1 MIKEKILELIKNSKP
16 RTKDDLARLFKI
28 KNKEKKEFNRI
39 LEELEKEGLIFMDH
53 RKKYRLVDNDKFFFG
68 KLQTNAKGFG
78 FLISENLDEDIY
90 ISKNNL
96 KDALNGDEVIVR
108 RYRDSFGDKP
118 EGKVLSI
125 VRRVNSK
132 FVGVFQNKKD
142 FGFVVSDESKMAMDI
157 YVPKKKFNGAKNGQK
172 VVVKIEK
179 WPEANKKPEGRIV
192 EVLGYPEDPDV
203 DILSVA
209 AGLDLPMEFSKA
221 AISEAKSLPQ
231 EVREEDLKG
240 RRDLRDLMTF
250 TIDGADSK
258 DFDDAVS
265 LEVAKNGNYLLGVH
279 IADVAHYVEEYSA
292 IDEEAFKRGNS
303 VYLLNKVIP
312 MLPFELSN
320 GICSL
325 NEGVDR
331 LTLSVLAEIDKK
343 GEVVKYEILESV
355 INSKRRLVYENVS
368 DYLEKNITHES
379 LKGLEKTLDK
389 MYELAKILED
399 KREKGGA
406 IDFDIP
412 EVIIE
417 VDERGWPQ
425 NIHKRDRR
433 SANKLIEDF
442 MLMANVCV
450 AKEYYFKKIPFLY
463 RIHERPKDEKIS
475 ELNSYLRP
483 LGYMINFDEK
493 VEPRDVQKVLE
504 KAKGTKEEMFIS
516 TMTLRSM
523 AKARYSEVNDIHFG
537 LAFDHYSHFTSP
549 IRRYADL
556 TIHRIIKK
564 KIEGKL
570 SKGDLTNLKAILPD
584 IAEQVSKTEK
594 VAQDAERQVED
605 IKMAEYMSERI
616 GEVYK
621 GRISSITNFGM
632 FVELDNL
639 IEGLVG
645 YRTMDGYYEFD
656 QDNYRAIDYRT
667 KKEFHIGD
675 DVTIKVVNV
684 DLNMGNID
692 FKMVGDE
699 DE

>member
-1 MIKEKILELIKNSKP
+1 MIKEKILEFIKNSKP
-16 RTKDDLARLFKI
+16 RSKDELTKLFKI
-28 KNKEKKEFNRI
+28 KNKEKKEFLKI
-39 LEELEKEGLIFMDH
+39 VEELQSEGLIFEDS
-53 RKKYRLVDNDKFFFG
+53 RKKYRVVDNDKFFYG

-78 FLISENLDEDIY
+78 FLITENLDEDIY

-96 KDALNGDEVIVR
+96 NFALNGDEVIVR
-108 RYRDSFGDKP
+108 RYKDSSGDKP
-118 EGKVLSI
+118 EGKVLAI
-125 VRRVNSK
+125 VKRVNTK

-142 FGFVVSDESKMAMDI
+142 FGFVITDESKMAMDI
-157 YVPKKKFNGAKNGQK
+157 YIPKKKINGAKNGQK

-179 WPEANKKPEGRIV
+179 WPEENKKPEGRIV
-192 EVLGYPEDPDV
+192 EILGYPDDPHVDV
-203 DILSVA
+203 MSVA
-209 AGLDLPMEFSKA
+209 ASLDLPMEFNRA
-221 AISEAKSLPQ
+221 ALAEAKSLPQ
-231 EVREEDLKG
+231 EVSPDEIKE
-240 RRDLRDLMTF
+240 RRDFRELLTF

-258 DFDDAVS
+258 DFDDAIS
-265 LEVAKNGNYLLGVH
+265 LEISKNGNYILGIH
-279 IADVAHYVEEYSA
+279 IADVAHYVEEYGA
-292 IDEEAFKRGNS
+292 LDEEAFKRGNS

-331 LTLSVLAEIDKK
+331 LTLSVIVEIDKEGNVK
-343 GEVVKYEILESV
+343 KYEICESV
-355 INSKRRLVYENVS
+355 INSNKRLVYENVS
-368 DYLEKNITHES
+368 DYLEKNIVHES
-379 LKGLEKTLDK
+379 IKGLEKTLDK
-389 MYELAKILED
+389 MYELSKILQK
-399 KREKGGA
+399 KREEDGA

-417 VDERGWPQ
+417 VDEKGWPQ

-450 AKEYYFKKIPFLY
+450 AKEYYFKHIPFLY
-463 RIHERPKDEKIS
+463 RIHERPKEEKIS

-493 VEPRDVQKVLE
+493 VEPRDVQKVLQ

-523 AKARYSEVNDIHFG
+523 TKARYSEINDIHFG
-537 LAFDHYSHFTSP
+537 LAFDYYSHFTSP

-556 TIHRIIKK
+556 TIHRIIKRHLK
-564 KIEGKL
+564 GKL
-570 SKGDLTNLKAILPD
+570 SGGIVKNLKVILPE
-584 IAEQVSKTEK
+584 IAEQVSRTEK
-594 VAQDAERQVED
+594 IAQDAERQVQD
-605 IKMAEYMSERI
+605 IKMAEYMSERL
-616 GEVYK
+616 GERYD
-621 GRISSITNFGM
+621 GRVSSITNFGI

-639 IEGLVG
+639 IEGLVS
-645 YRTMDGYYEFD
+645 YRSMDGYYEFD
-656 QDNYRAIDYRT
+656 VDYYKAVDYDT
-667 KKEFHIGD
+667 KNEFHIGD
-675 DVTIKVVNV
+675 EVKIEVINV

-692 FKMVGDE
+692 FKLVGDE

>member
-16 RTKDDLARLFKI
+16 RTRDDLARLFKI

-90 ISKNNL
+90 ISRNNL

-157 YVPKKKFNGAKNGQK
+157 YVPKKKFKGAKNGQK

-221 AISEAKSLPQ
+221 ALSEAKSLPQ

-265 LEVAKNGNYLLGVH
+265 LEFAKNGNYLLGVH

-425 NIHKRDRR
+425 NINKRDRR

-564 KIEGKL
+564 KIQGKL

>member
-16 RTKDDLARLFKI
+16 RTRDDLARLFKI

-221 AISEAKSLPQ
+221 ALSEAKSLPQ

-250 TIDGADSK
+250 TIDGAGSK

-265 LEVAKNGNYLLGVH
+265 LELAKNGNYLLGVH

-292 IDEEAFKRGNS
+292 LDEEAFKRGNS

-343 GEVVKYEILESV
+343 GEVIKYEILESV

-564 KIEGKL
+564 NIQGKL

>member
-90 ISKNNL
+90 ISRNNL

-157 YVPKKKFNGAKNGQK
+157 YVPKKKFKGAKNGQK

-221 AISEAKSLPQ
+221 ALSEAKSLPQ
-231 EVREEDLKG
+231 EVSQDDLKG

-279 IADVAHYVEEYSA
+279 IADVAHYVEEYSS

-368 DYLEKNITHES
+368 DYLEKNITHDS

-564 KIEGKL
+564 KIQGKL

>member
-1 MIKEKILELIKNSKP
+1 MIKEKILEFIKNSKP
-16 RTKDDLARLFKI
+16 RSKDELTKLFKI
-28 KNKEKKEFNRI
+28 KNKEKKEFLKI
-39 LEELEKEGLIFMDH
+39 VEGLQSEGLIFEDS
-53 RKKYRLVDNDKFFFG
+53 RKKYRFVDNDKFFYG

-78 FLISENLDEDIY
+78 FLITENLDEDIY

-96 KDALNGDEVIVR
+96 NFALNGDEVIVR
-108 RYRDSFGDKP
+108 RYKDSSGDKP
-118 EGKVLSI
+118 EGKVLAI
-125 VRRVNSK
+125 VKRVNTK

-142 FGFVVSDESKMAMDI
+142 FGFVITDESKMAMDI
-157 YVPKKKFNGAKNGQK
+157 YIPKKKINGAKTGQK

-179 WPEANKKPEGRIV
+179 WPEENKKPEGRIV
-192 EVLGYPEDPDV
+192 EILGYPDDPHVDV
-203 DILSVA
+203 MSVA
-209 AGLDLPMEFSKA
+209 ASLDLPMEFNRA
-221 AISEAKSLPQ
+221 ALAEAKSLPQ
-231 EVREEDLKG
+231 EVSPDEIKE
-240 RRDLRDLMTF
+240 RRDFRELLTF
-250 TIDGADSK
+250 TIDGSDSK
-258 DFDDAVS
+258 DFDDAIS
-265 LEVAKNGNYLLGVH
+265 LEISKNGNYILGIH
-279 IADVAHYVEEYSA
+279 IADVAHYVEEYGA
-292 IDEEAFKRGNS
+292 LDEEAFKRGNS

-331 LTLSVLAEIDKK
+331 LTLSVIVEIDKE
-343 GEVVKYEILESV
+343 GNVKKYDICESV
-355 INSKRRLVYENVS
+355 INSNKRLVYENVS
-368 DYLEKNITHES
+368 DYLEKNIVHES
-379 LKGLEKTLDK
+379 IKGLEKTLDK
-389 MYELAKILED
+389 MYELSKSLQK
-399 KREKGGA
+399 KREEDGA

-412 EVIIE
+412 EVLIE

-450 AKEYYFKKIPFLY
+450 AKEYYFKHIPFLY
-463 RIHERPKDEKIS
+463 RIHERPKEEKIS

-493 VEPRDVQKVLE
+493 VEPRDVQKVLK

-523 AKARYSEVNDIHFG
+523 TKARYSEINDIHFG
-537 LAFDHYSHFTSP
+537 LAFDYYSHFTSP

-556 TIHRIIKK
+556 TIHRIIKRHLK
-564 KIEGKL
+564 GKL
-570 SKGDLTNLKAILPD
+570 SGGIVKNLKVILPE
-584 IAEQVSKTEK
+584 IAEQVSRTEK
-594 VAQDAERQVED
+594 IAQDAERQVQD

-616 GEVYK
+616 GERYD
-621 GRISSITNFGM
+621 GRVSSITNFGI

-639 IEGLVG
+639 IEGLVS
-645 YRTMDGYYEFD
+645 YRSMDGYYEFD
-656 QDNYRAIDYRT
+656 VDHYKAVDYDT
-667 KKEFHIGD
+667 KNEFHIGD
-675 DVTIKVVNV
+675 EVKIEVINV

-692 FKMVGDE
+692 FRLVGDE